1 MLEKELGKKYPIDER
16 EQFLQNICD
25 GTENVSY
32 ARAFTPEEMAKQREV
47 LTDASIMLDD
57 INQAKQDAIAK
68 FKEQAKEYE
77 ELRKVAIKNL
87 KMKAEIVDEECYKVI
102 DEETKMVGFYNAEG
116 NLVSS
121 RPAFSNEIQ
130 KNLFVELRKT
140 GTENNN

>member
-16 EQFLQNICD
+16 EQFLKNICD

-47 LTDASIMLDD
+47 LTDASIMLAD

-68 FKEQAKEYE
+68 FKEQAKEYVQQ
-77 ELRKVAIKNL
+77 RDKAIKNL
-87 KMKAEIVDEECYKVI
+87 RMKAEIVDEECYKVI
-102 DEETKMVGFYNAEG
+102 DEETNMVGFYNAEG

>member
-1 MLEKELGKKYPIDER
+1 MLEKELGKKYPIEER
-16 EQFLQNICD
+16 EDFLRNISD

-47 LTDASIMLDD
+47 LTDASIMLAD
-57 INQAKQDAIAK
+57 INQAKKDAIQR

-77 ELRKVAIKNL
+77 DQRDKAIKNL
-87 KMKAEIVDEECYKVI
+87 RMKAEIVDEECFKVF

-121 RPAFSNEIQ
+121 RPAFSNEMQ
-130 KNLFVELRKT
+130 KNLFVDFRKT
-140 GTENNN
+140 GTEDK